1 LGRVAAGDAFHD
13 AAERSPQPKCHAE
26 TRTELLQDLWDW
38 SSDDDPNS
46 RVLWLYGPA
55 GAGKSAIAQSFS
67 QQLEEE
73 GRLGASF
80 FFKRGHPS
88 RGNGKKLFATIAY
101 QLAVLLP
108 ELSQAVEKDPTIVD
122 RSLSLQLRRLI
133 IEPCQRSLTHSLV
146 IVIDGL
152 DECEGTNVQQEIL
165 RSIGNAVQQSLPLH
179 FFIASRPEPHI
190 HDLFNGP
197 CLEAVHHPKNVEQS
211 FDDVRHFME
220 DEFARIHRE
229 HRETMARVPLPWPSP
244 GEIRN
249 LVEKSSGYFIYAS
262 TVIKFI
268 DDKDCRPTER
278 LDLIIGIALSQSPE
292 DESPYE
298 ALDQLYMQILCQT
311 RPATRP
317 RLVEILTVIL
327 SDLNLRVRHIEQ
339 LLELKPG
346 DVRLVLRGLHS
357 LLYISDNDRITFH
370 HASFPDFLNK
380 PTRSGPFYVGGKERA
395 NLASQI
401 LKALAYTHEDSY
413 LNRQGHVAW

>member
-1 LGRVAAGDAFHD
+1 
-13 AAERSPQPKCHAE
+13 
-26 TRTELLQDLWDW
+26 
-38 SSDDDPNS
+38 
-46 RVLWLYGPA
+46 
-55 GAGKSAIAQSFS
+55 
-67 QQLEEE
+67 
-73 GRLGASF
+73 
-80 FFKRGHPS
+80 
-88 RGNGKKLFATIAY
+88 
-101 QLAVLLP
+101 
-108 ELSQAVEKDPTIVD
+108 
-122 RSLSLQLRRLI
+122 
-133 IEPCQRSLTHSLV
+133 
-146 IVIDGL
+146 
-152 DECEGTNVQQEIL
+152 
-165 RSIGNAVQQSLPLH
+165 
-179 FFIASRPEPHI
+179 
-190 HDLFNGP
+190 
-197 CLEAVHHPKNVEQS
+197 
-211 FDDVRHFME
+211 
-220 DEFARIHRE
+220 
-229 HRETMARVPLPWPSP
+229 MARVPLPWPSP

-311 RPATRP
+311 HPATRP

-346 DVRLVLRGLHS
+346 DVRLALRGLHS

-395 NLASQI
+395 NLASRI
-401 LKALAYTHEDSY
+401 LRALAYTHEDSC
-413 LNRQGHVAW
+413 LNRQGHVAWRLASFRDSNGLPVLTYVASVPPSKDLLVLLQSLNPSFLFDGFNFRENRLQGVDAILAWIKESP